1 MPASHASCTASAP
14 EPTPCWSHGGPS
26 TVSIIGGSLV
36 RPPGSMLPEKQ
47 LRGVE
52 LDSLARSPFVGFPK
66 EPLFWSVFPVMR
78 LPFASN
84 RHTPPELIPPSQLAV
99 MSVSGKSC
107 VTIPH
112 APWFS
117 TRLSWMVSN
126 MPPEISMPAPTGAS
140 PEIPAAGTFGLL
152 LSCTWLRRMI
162 VHDPMPPGHCPFCGG
177 GLSSLLSKFG
187 TMPVLSCRPE
197 GPPGRGPSVGR
208 SAARHR
214 ARATPPYEGSGCAPV
229 WGAGAVG
236 MLATAGAGAV

>member
-66 EPLFWSVFPVMR
+66 KPLFWSRFPVVT
-78 LPFASN
+78 LPLASN
-84 RHTPPELIPPSQLAV
+84 RQTGPDWMPPSQCAIGGGV
-99 MSVSGKSC
+99 SVSGKSW
-107 VTIPH
+107 VTIPQ

-117 TRLSWMVSN
+117 TTLSSIVSN
-126 MPPEISMPAPTGAS
+126 MPPTISMPVPTGAS

-152 LSCTWLRRMI
+152 LSCTWFRRKI
-162 VHDPMPPGHCPFCGG
+162 VHEPVPPGHCPFCGG
-177 GLSSLLSKFG
+177 GASSLLSELG
-187 TMPVLSCRPE
+187 TIPALFWSHSESSRMRCPPAFVPE
-197 GPPGRGPSVGR
+197 
-208 SAARHR
+208 
-214 ARATPPYEGSGCAPV
+214 
-229 WGAGAVG
+229 
-236 MLATAGAGAV
+236 